1 MKVHVLASGS
11 TGNAVLFQFGESK
24 ILVDAGI
31 SCRRIEHGLQ
41 AIGTRAGELDAVLLT
56 HEHTDHIKG
65 LDVFIRKYQL
75 PVFAR
80 PATWSKIDCRKKFPG
95 ECIKELEGTFSLGKV
110 LIEPFAISHDAIDPV
125 GFCFYYGKRKA
136 VIATDLGMV
145 SREVEKALSF
155 SDIAVLESN
164 HDPQMLKNGPYPPY
178 LKKRIEGREGH
189 LSNFDT
195 ARLLSSVPRHNPMQV
210 LLAHI
215 SQQNNHPMLAQQT
228 VSKIM
233 QDSGCEVGR
242 EIGIY
247 PTFPHHGI
255 TCTMTRVFAV
265 NAPLFQWADLLAKQ
279 DGRGKAN

>member
-1 MKVHVLASGS
+1 
-11 TGNAVLFQFGESK
+11 
-24 ILVDAGI
+24 
-31 SCRRIEHGLQ
+31 
-41 AIGTRAGELDAVLLT
+41 
-56 HEHTDHIKG
+56 
-65 LDVFIRKYQL
+65 
-75 PVFAR
+75 
-80 PATWSKIDCRKKFPG
+80 
-95 ECIKELEGTFSLGKV
+95 
-110 LIEPFAISHDAIDPV
+110 
-125 GFCFYYGKRKA
+125 RKA
-136 VIATDLGMV
+136 VIATDLGIV
-145 SREVEKALSF
+145 SREVEQALSF

-228 VSKIM
+228 VSRIM
-233 QDSGCEVGR
+233 QESGCEVGR

-255 TCTMTRVFAV
+255 TCTMTGVFAV
-265 NAPLFQWADLLAKQ
+265 NAPLFQGNDLLVKQ